1 MTGMWMFLLA
11 NNYGEIGYGMAFLS
25 LIISIFLLSL
35 FGVARDELPLFA
47 LIILAITIFFW
58 HGLYIVSPSQIP
70 DYGTQLQKSK
80 MVYCVK
86 QYMQTEHVNVEN
98 ITHENLKF
106 IMQQCQERD
115 EKNAP
120 IEEEQLKNK
129 QLQDGIYKIIN
140 ENK

>member
-1 MTGMWMFLLA
+1 MTVMWMFLLV
-11 NNYGEIGYGMAFLS
+11 NDYGLIGHGMQLLS
-25 LIISIFLLSL
+25 LIISVFLFLL
-35 FGVARDELPLFA
+35 FWFAGDENPPFA
-47 LIILAITIFFW
+47 MIILAITIFFW
-58 HGLYIVSPSQIP
+58 HGLYVVSPSQILE
-70 DYGTQLQKSK
+70 YGTESQKAK
-80 MVYCVK
+80 MAHCVK
-86 QYMQTEHVNVEN
+86 QYTQSNNVGLET
-98 ITHENLKF
+98 ITHDNIKS

>member
-70 DYGTQLQKSK
+70 DYGTQSQKSK
-80 MVYCVK
+80 MAYCVK

>member
-1 MTGMWMFLLA
+1 MFLLA

-35 FGVARDELPLFA
+35 FGVASDELPLFA

-70 DYGTQLQKSK
+70 DYGTQAQKSK
-80 MVYCVK
+80 MAYCVK
-86 QYMQTEHVNVEN
+86 QYMNIEHVSVEH

-115 EKNAP
+115 EKNDP

-129 QLQDGIYKIIN
+129 QLQDSIYKIIN

>member
-11 NNYGEIGYGMAFLS
+11 NNYGEIGYGMYFLS

-70 DYGTQLQKSK
+70 DYGTQSQKSK
-80 MVYCVK
+80 MAYCVK
-86 QYMQTEHVNVEN
+86 QYMQTEHVNV
-98 ITHENLKF
+98 NLKF

>member
-11 NNYGEIGYGMAFLS
+11 NNYGEIGYGMTFLS
-25 LIISIFLLSL
+25 LIISIFLLLLLWAAS
-35 FGVARDELPLFA
+35 DELPLFS
-47 LIILAITIFFW
+47 LIVLAITIFFW

-70 DYGTQLQKSK
+70 DYGTQAQKSK
-80 MVYCVK
+80 MAYCIQ
-86 QYMQTEHVNVEN
+86 QYMNNEHVSVEN
-98 ITHENLKF
+98 INHENLKF

-120 IEEEQLKNK
+120 IQEEQLKNK
-129 QLQDGIYKIIN
+129 QLQDSIRKIIN

>member
-11 NNYGEIGYGMAFLS
+11 NNYGEIGYGMEFLS
-25 LIISIFLLSL
+25 WIISIFLFLL
-35 FGVARDELPLFA
+35 FWAASDELPLFA
-47 LIILAITIFFW
+47 LFVLVITIFFW

-70 DYGTQLQKSK
+70 DYGTQAQKSK
-80 MVYCVK
+80 MAYCIK
-86 QYMQTEHVNVEN
+86 QYMQTEHVQLET
-98 ITHENLKF
+98 ITNENLES
-106 IMQQCQERD
+106 IMMKCQERD

>member
-35 FGVARDELPLFA
+35 FCVARDELPLFA

-70 DYGTQLQKSK
+70 DYGTQSQKSK
-80 MVYCVK
+80 MAYCVK